1 MSGAPN
7 ARKKSY
13 RLIATAAAMAFA
25 GAAALVPSYQAGK
38 KSGPGGL
45 QEKDPARAV
54 GAEQS
59 TSLGDQTELAVTVY
73 NSNIA
78 LVRDV
83 RQLQLPDGAFRL
95 KFMDIAATVNPATVH
110 FRSLTEP
117 DKVGVLEQNYEYDL
131 LEPAKLLNKY
141 VGKEVTLTRSYM
153 DNGTTKHEEI
163 KATLLANNNG
173 PVWKIGNDI
182 VTGLNGESYRFPE
195 VPANLYD
202 RPTLLM
208 LLENSGSRKQS
219 IETSYLAT
227 NLSWNA
233 DYVLTVG
240 RDDKAAD
247 LDGWVTVVN
256 NSGTAF
262 HNAKL
267 QLVAGDLNRI
277 PEATRFRAA
286 DMMAAA
292 PQAKAM
298 SGFQQ
303 ENFSEY
309 HLYSLGRRT
318 SVEDKETKQISL
330 LAGSG
335 VPVEKL
341 FVVNGQ
347 NFYYRNAQNPGSP
360 LKDPVM
366 VFYKFKNEEKAGLGI
381 PLPAGN
387 VRVYQ
392 KDSKGGI
399 LFIGEDRIEHT
410 PKDEFLTIKIGNAFD
425 VVSERKQTDYKKIAP
440 GVWEME
446 YEITLRNHKDAG
458 VSVQVNEPIGGDW
471 EMLSSTY
478 KYTKTEA
485 FAAKFDVPVKANGTS
500 VLRYRVRVKW

>member
-1 MSGAPN
+1 MNTPRFPNSGASRWI
-7 ARKKSY
+7 A
-13 RLIATAAAMAFA
+13 ATAAIALA
-25 GAAALVPSYQAGK
+25 GAAAFVPDYHAGK
-38 KSGPGGL
+38 KPDP
-45 QEKDPARAV
+45 QEKETSR
-54 GAEQS
+54 GAAPDQS
-59 TSLGDQTELAVTVY
+59 TSLNDQTDLAVTVY

-78 LVRDV
+78 LIRDV
-83 RQLQLPDGAFRL
+83 RELQIPRGNFRL

-141 VGKEVTLTRSYM
+141 VGKEVTLVRSYM

-182 VTGLNGESYRFPE
+182 VTGLFGESNRFPE

-208 LLENSGSRKQS
+208 SLENSGSPKQK
-219 IETSYLAT
+219 IEASYLAS
-227 NLSWNA
+227 NLSWNS

-247 LDGWVTVVN
+247 LDGWVTLVN

-267 QLVAGDLNRI
+267 QLVAGDLNRLQ
-277 PEATRFRAA
+277 
-286 DMMAAA
+286 A
-292 PQAKAM
+292 PTQPRVSEMVANAPAAKAVG
-298 SGFQQ
+298 GFVQ

-330 LAGSG
+330 LEASG
-335 VPVEKL
+335 IPVEKL
-341 FVVNGQ
+341 FVINGQ
-347 NFYYRNAQNPGSP
+347 NIYYHNAQNPGSP
-360 LKDPVM
+360 IKDPVM

-387 VRVYQ
+387 LRVYQ
-392 KDSKGGI
+392 KDSKGGL
-399 LFIGEDRIEHT
+399 LFVGEDRIDHT
-410 PKDEFLTIKIGNAFD
+410 PKDEFINVKIGNAFD
-425 VVSERKQTDYKKIAP
+425 VVSERKQTDYKSL
-440 GVWEME
+440 GSRLWEME
-446 YEITLRNHKDAG
+446 FEITIRNHKDTP
-458 VSVQVNEPIGGDW
+458 VTVQVNEPIGGDW
-471 EMLSSTY
+471 
-478 KYTKTEA
+478 
-485 FAAKFDVPVKANGTS
+485 
-500 VLRYRVRVKW
+500 

>member
-1 MSGAPN
+1 METLQIT
-7 ARKKSY
+7 KKLTRRWVS
-13 RLIATAAAMAFA
+13 A
-25 GAAALVPSYQAGK
+25 GAVIALAGAVALVPSYQARRK
-38 KSGPGGL
+38 AGG
-45 QEKDPARAV
+45 QEKNVIAANAAD
-54 GAEQS
+54 QS
-59 TSLGDQTELAVTVY
+59 TSLNDQTELAVTVY

-83 RQLQLPDGAFRL
+83 RQLQLPSGAFRL

-117 DKVGVLEQNYEYDL
+117 EKVGVLEQNYEYDL

-141 VGKEVTLTRSYM
+141 VGKEVTLVRSYM
-153 DNGTTKHEEI
+153 DNGTTKREEI
-163 KATLLANNNG
+163 KAILLANNNG

-182 VTGLNGESYRFPE
+182 VTGVYGEGYRFPE

-208 LLENSGSRKQS
+208 SLENSGARKQT
-219 IETSYLAT
+219 IETSYLAS

-247 LDGWVTVVN
+247 LDGWVTLVN

-267 QLVAGDLNRI
+267 QLVAGDLNRL
-277 PEATRFRAA
+277 PARDQYRAMEMVA
-286 DMMAAA
+286 NA
-292 PQAKAM
+292 PAAKAVG
-298 SGFQQ
+298 GFVQ

-330 LAGSG
+330 LQGSE

-366 VFYKFKNEEKAGLGI
+366 VFYKFKNEEKSGLGI
-381 PLPAGN
+381 PLPGGN

-392 KDSKGGI
+392 KDSKGGV
-399 LFIGEDRIEHT
+399 LFIGEDHIDHT
-410 PKDEFLTIKIGNAFD
+410 PKDEFVTVKIGNAFD
-425 VVSERKQTDYKKIAP
+425 VVAERKQTDFKKLSERLY
-440 GVWEME
+440 EME
-446 YEITLRNHKDAG
+446 YAITLRNHKDTP
-458 VSVQVNEPIGGDW
+458 VTVEVNEPIGGDW
-471 EMLSSTY
+471 EILTSTY
-478 KYTKTEA
+478 SAKKTEA
-485 FAAKFDVPVKANGTS
+485 FAAQFHVPVKSNGES
-500 VLRYRVRVKW
+500 VLKYRIRVHW